1 MLNEWLE
8 KIQFLDEAGYFYE
21 SDLEFQKLA
30 KKYNAPR
37 KNMKSRWSVKR
48 KRAIDCNN
56 PKGFSEKNY
65 CKRKRRGG
73 KYKS

>member
-1 MLNEWLE
+1 MFQNWLE
-8 KIQFLDEAGYFYE
+8 NTQFLDEAGYFTQ
-21 SDLEFQKLA
+21 SDLEYIKLA

-37 KNMKSRWSVKR
+37 KNMKSRWSVER
-48 KRAIDCNN
+48 KRAIDCNK